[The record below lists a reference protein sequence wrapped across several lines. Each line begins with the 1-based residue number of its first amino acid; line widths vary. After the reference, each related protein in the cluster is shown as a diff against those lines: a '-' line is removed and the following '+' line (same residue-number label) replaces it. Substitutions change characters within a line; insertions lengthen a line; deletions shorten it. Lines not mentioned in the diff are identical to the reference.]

1 MNDTPDTETSFMWL
15 FNSFSF
21 PIFCRC
27 NNSFSFI
34 HSSLHLGTLHQDEKE
49 GLMLILFDKIQPDAT
64 YQLALGVLHAMGEVV
79 DMLCPHALSAKK
91 LRTGGTAGTT
101 GAASAAT
108 ATAAS

>member
-1 MNDTPDTETSFMWL
+1 MNDTPDTETSSCDYLMI
-15 FNSFSF
+15 NGFSF
-21 PIFCRC
+21 PIFCRF
-27 NNSFSFI
+27 NNSFSFV

-79 DMLCPHALSAKK
+79 DMLYLSAKK
-91 LRTGGTAGTT
+91 LRTGGTAGAT